1 MSDSKTV
8 TIRVPAE
15 TYEKIREVCGEL
27 GDAYNFNQFVNQSLH
42 STLDIIDHDSDQIPV
57 PAFAMMA
64 RFMKSYKAANF
75 AAPGMPGVPTAQTN
89 GNGSKGGNDA

>member
-15 TYEKIREVCGEL
+15 TYDKIRSVCGEL

-42 STLDIIDHDSDQIPV
+42 STLDIIDHDSEQIPV

-64 RFMKSYKAANF
+64 RFMKSYKAATF
-75 AAPGMPGVPTAQTN
+75 ATPGAPANGNANG
-89 GNGSKGGNDA
+89 GNGSSGEVKK

>member
-64 RFMKSYKAANF
+64 RFMKSYKAATF
-75 AAPGMPGVPTAQTN
+75 AASGMPGVPTPPA
-89 GNGSKGGNDA
+89 NGSKGGNDA